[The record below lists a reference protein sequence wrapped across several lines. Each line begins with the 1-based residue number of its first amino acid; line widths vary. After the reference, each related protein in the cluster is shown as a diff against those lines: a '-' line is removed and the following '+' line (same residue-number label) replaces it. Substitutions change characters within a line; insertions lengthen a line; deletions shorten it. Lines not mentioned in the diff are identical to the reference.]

1 MFEKEMKI
9 WERLEAEGI
18 ASDDEIRLV
27 TDINGLSVETLN
39 DILYARTGYRDFD
52 QMDEEEE

>member
-52 QMDEEEE
+52 QMDDEE

>member
-1 MFEKEMKI
+1 MFEKEMKV